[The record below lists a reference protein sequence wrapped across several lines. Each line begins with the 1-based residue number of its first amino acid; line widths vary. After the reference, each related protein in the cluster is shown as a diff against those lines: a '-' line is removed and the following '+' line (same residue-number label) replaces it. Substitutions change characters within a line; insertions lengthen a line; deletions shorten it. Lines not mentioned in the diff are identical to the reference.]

1 MLTSSGKPDP
11 PFKTSDTPF
20 KTSDTRG
27 RPGYPLANGL
37 SRGREPRARRTS
49 DHISWG
55 AELSMCTHEREATQ
69 DGAVDTDRQA
79 PWGNRGGCEVV
90 ARSASVVHIVPVPH
104 LGELWKYYYVGGLHS
119 IKRPITGREALIALA
134 EGGLSMREGRTWGL
148 GWPGRLKRLADR
160 VADPTPSSATPNAA
174 SKYAGAMP
182 FIRDRCIMRRLS
194 CGTGQPPPQCGDCLK
209 SAAP

>member
-1 MLTSSGKPDP
+1 MALP
-11 PFKTSDTPF
+11 PPSHP
-20 KTSDTRG
+20 SW
-27 RPGYPLANGL
+27 
-37 SRGREPRARRTS
+37 ARIKSTAWP
-49 DHISWG
+49 H
-55 AELSMCTHEREATQ
+55 
-69 DGAVDTDRQA
+69 
-79 PWGNRGGCEVV
+79 P
-90 ARSASVVHIVPVPH
+90 SVVHIVPVPH

-194 CGTGQPPPQCGDCLK
+194 NCGTSRSGLK
-209 SAAP
+209 NA